1 MKLKHNHLDIRATIG
16 AILYFT
22 AIAIIA
28 NIIA

>member
-16 AILYFT
+16 AIIFFAT
-22 AIAIIA
+22 IAIIA